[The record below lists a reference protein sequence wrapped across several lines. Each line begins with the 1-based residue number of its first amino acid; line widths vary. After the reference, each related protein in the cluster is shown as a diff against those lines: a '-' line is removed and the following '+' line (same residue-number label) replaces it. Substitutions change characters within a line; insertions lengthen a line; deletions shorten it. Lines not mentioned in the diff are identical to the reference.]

1 VEGEMDT
8 CRCGIPWAYHGYSC
22 GEDRRV
28 PPPPPVCV
36 VDDEIASL
44 RAALAA
50 AERENTEHKERFARA
65 AGALGAEMGKRE
77 RAEVERDWLLAKLVY
92 PYAGGWRVNAVTHS
106 TPSDAVQSIIAGSA
120 NDKEIR
126 GIFDKLRAAAA
137 LPGEGSE
144 SKND

>member
-1 VEGEMDT
+1 MDGRMKEKAEAT
-8 CRCGIPWAYHGYSC
+8 ANWLDTLETQGGGVIR
-22 GEDRRV
+22 D
-28 PPPPPVCV
+28 
-36 VDDEIASL
+36 L
-44 RAALAA
+44 LAALAA
-50 AERENTEHKERFARA
+50 AERENEEHKERFARA

-106 TPSDAVQSIIAGSA
+106 TPSDAVQSIVTASA

-137 LPGEGSE
+137 LPGEGE
-144 SKND
+144 SNG